1 MTKFR
6 LKMLPLNL
14 LALIGLMAWGASA
27 SAGDSPSAP
36 SPPADVELVCHTDN
50 PAECYPKIFQATDEF
65 QIVRPDQDLPPGL
78 HVRLNVYTGL
88 REAKINVPDEH
99 DAALEG
105 LPVDSSVVIVE
116 RDQAEEEQAKPPP
129 NAPAYD
135 AAGPV
140 KKPKSA
146 DAGEGS
152 AFYKSLTILKKGLD
166 VDGALEMLEDISH
179 DIYYGLK
186 IAEDYDTI
194 HELFCLS
201 TTTSSSSS
209 SSSDAKTA
217 LSRARLASLTLAS
230 TLQNNPKALASIEA
244 HWPKLAPAIC
254 PSANGKVPLQTSIFT
269 LPVDADADAPLTKA
283 RISLLTG
290 LLKSPLFRAA
300 FLSPPSSSGTTS
312 TGNGPSHILR
322 ILTTTTTTQGENDA
336 DKEGEREWAQTQRR
350 AAHLLLDT
358 FLDADM
364 GAVLGEWPTTTT
376 SSKTQ
381 QLSDKECVAL
391 FDKAAAGNQNEN
403 GKGREE
409 ECLHWLVK
417 GLTAQ
422 HKRDKEHWSH
432 DLWRGIRDSEA
443 KGKKEGKKT
452 EKVDL

>member
-1 MTKFR
+1 MAKFR

-27 SAGDSPSAP
+27 SAADTPSSP

-88 REAKINVPDEH
+88 KEAKINVPDEH

-116 RDQAEEEQAKPPP
+116 RDQATEEQAKPPP

-135 AAGPV
+135 AAGTI

-201 TTTSSSSS
+201 TTTSS
-209 SSSDAKTA
+209 DEKTA

-244 HWPKLAPAIC
+244 HWPKLAPAVC
-254 PSANGKVPLQTSIFT
+254 PSSNGVPLETSIFT
-269 LPVDADADAPLTKA
+269 LLPPPPVDAPLTKA

-290 LLKSPLFRAA
+290 LLKSPLFRTA
-300 FLSPPSSSGTTS
+300 FLSPPPSSSS
-312 TGNGPSHILR
+312 SPGNGPSHILR
-322 ILTTTTTTQGENDA
+322 ILTTTQEETE
-336 DKEGEREWAQTQRR
+336 KEGEWPQTQRR

-364 GAVLGEWPTTTT
+364 GATLGQWPT
-376 SSKTQ
+376 SLP
-381 QLSDKECVAL
+381 QLSDKECAAL
-391 FDKAAAGNQNEN
+391 FAGGEGQT
-403 GKGREE
+403 GQGQGREE

-432 DLWRGIRDSEA
+432 DLWRGIRDS
-443 KGKKEGKKT
+443 KKKT
-452 EKVDL
+452 QAGGEKVDL